1 MANKRDEQMK
11 EITERLERGVKEL
24 FTSERYTEYL
34 RTMAKFHNYSFNNTV
49 LIAAQRPDATLVAG
63 YQAWQKKFN
72 RQVKRGEKGIQ
83 IIAPAPVREY
93 EEREKLDENG
103 EVILKPDGQPETETV
118 EYVVPRFRV
127 ATVFDYAQTYGEPLP
142 GIDIDELTASVENYA
157 LFMDAIRQVSPVP
170 IRFDE
175 IESGAKGF
183 YSNTKKEIV
192 IQNGMSE
199 SQTMKTAVHEVT
211 HAKLHDRDIMAGL
224 GEQKDQAT
232 KEIEAES
239 MAFTVCSALG
249 LDTSDYSFPYISGWS
264 SGMELKELR
273 SSMDT
278 IRHTA
283 AEFLDELTEAMHS
296 LQREQPE
303 LSIMQFA
310 QDLVAEAETEAGKS
324 LFSEEQK
331 NLIITYAY
339 KFDSIE
345 NTSAIVDDLAQAIK
359 EGDDFSIRMIEQDV
373 REEIDALPD
382 SEIGFSE
389 MHEAGFRNS
398 SVLPL
403 TMERAVEL
411 HRQDLP
417 VYSLRDDGSMELMN
431 TEQDILAHGG
441 LFGVDA
447 REWERHRVLRR
458 AQESREEYQEVEI
471 FAVPAL
477 FGNGRI
483 RQEEVPEG
491 MYRYDLRGSDDD
503 PGDPV
508 SVENQ
513 VVVNH
518 AGTVLTSMPLPI
530 PERGYLR
537 LGEELNFVGGMM
549 TIAEFRSQYAVL
561 DIRAVH
567 EKMTDAICREN
578 EGLLLAPDAANS
590 RYAIYQL
597 DPNGNGDDKRF
608 MNMEYIRSH
617 GGEIVGE
624 EYKLIYS
631 GVLSSQETLDSIYE
645 RFNINHPEGYT
656 GHSLSVSDVILFNRD
671 GQVQAYFVDSFG
683 FSELPDFV
691 RQRQELLEPKEPV
704 QVTEHTS
711 GLSVEGHE
719 GTWHTVDQTELEGER
734 FFLMEHEEYGDEAA
748 RIAVNE
754 SGVLVAEDL
763 WNGFVGGFHEA
774 VKEYFEDKG
783 IIYEPEN
790 RKPEET
796 KDTEQPPAAKAYPPL
811 YLRNSAYAREHG
823 ELDDFRASLRINN
836 ECKQAIEDA
845 IRENFDGM
853 HLKADAVKP
862 VLEAYG
868 AERMSFVI
876 ASTIQELAWD
886 GRISRDNKEWAAHY
900 PVKGAD
906 ILGERSYE
914 LAVGSHPAVLDGF
927 IDLFRQELKE
937 WEREHT
943 AEQAVTGRDNIVY
956 ELPDGRSLLLE
967 KAKGG
972 YDYTVYRADRSIL
985 DVGTYMEAGF
995 PFSDML
1001 EDLADDFHFDVS
1013 GLREVPYEAFLEK
1026 LEKKTQEAATF
1037 SEEQQIDAVSP
1048 ISDRTE
1054 PVISLHGKSMAEIEE
1069 TVLCYVQAQIDR
1081 MGLHDEV
1088 QLLGAR
1094 VYGSRSREG
1103 LYTDTSDM
1111 DVVLSYVGNLR
1122 EDTFF
1127 DVLHEDGLSVAG
1139 IAVDINPISAETNQ
1153 TLKQYMKSAEQY
1165 LDEKAA
1171 QAVIP
1176 QEEEKAEPAISF
1188 YVAECMEFPVL
1199 GEYHE
1204 GLSLPEAVE
1213 LYRQIPAERMHG
1225 IKGIGFDLQDGSI
1238 YDGKHELMSA
1248 GVIHTEDINAIP
1260 HFHDSPLVQNAV
1272 AGLETLLAAREEP
1285 IKEEYQPRQEP
1296 AAEAA
1301 KQPELIPKT
1310 DKTEPAGGKKESVL
1324 KALRERQAKLKQEEP
1339 AKDKQKTQNKKKGEQ
1354 EL

>member
-1 MANKRDEQMK
+1 MANKWDKQMK
-11 EITERLERGVKEL
+11 EITERLEQGVKEL

-34 RTMAKFHNYSFNNTV
+34 RTMAQFHNYSFNNKV
-49 LIAAQRPDATLVAG
+49 LIAAQRPNATLVAG

-83 IIAPAPVREY
+83 IIAPAPVKEY

-103 EVILKPDGQPETETV
+103 EIILKPDGQPETETV
-118 EYVVPRFRV
+118 EYVIPRFRV

-157 LFMDAIRQVSPVP
+157 LFMEAIRQVSPVP

-175 IESGAKGF
+175 IESDAKGF
-183 YSNTKKEIV
+183 YSSTNKEII

-199 SQTMKTAVHEVT
+199 SQTMKTAIHEVT

-224 GEQKDQAT
+224 GEQKDQTT
-232 KEIEAES
+232 KEVEAES
-239 MAFTVCSALG
+239 VAFTVCNALG
-249 LDTSDYSFPYISGWS
+249 LDTSDYSFPYIAGWS

-283 AEFLDELTEAMHS
+283 AEFLDEMTEAIHS
-296 LQREQPE
+296 LQREQPK
-303 LSIMQFA
+303 LFITQFA
-310 QDLVAEAETEAGKS
+310 QDLIAEAETEAGKS

-331 NLIITYAY
+331 NLIVNYAY

-345 NTSAIVDDLAQAIK
+345 NTSDIVDDLAQAIK
-359 EGDDFSIRMIEQDV
+359 EGDASSIRMIEQDMQ
-373 REEIDALPD
+373 EEIDSLPD
-382 SEIGFSE
+382 DQIGFSE
-389 MHEAGFRNS
+389 MHEAGFRS
-398 SVLPL
+398 ASVLPL

-417 VYSLRDDGSMELMN
+417 VYSLRNDGSMELMN
-431 TEQDILAHGG
+431 TEQDILAHNG

-447 REWERHRVLRR
+447 REWDRHRVLQR
-458 AQESREEYQEVEI
+458 AQENREEYQEIEI
-471 FAVPAL
+471 FEVPAL
-477 FGNGRI
+477 HSDGRI

-491 MYRYDLRGSDDD
+491 MYRYDLRGSDYD
-503 PGDPV
+503 PGEPA

-513 VVVNH
+513 VFVNH
-518 AGTVLTSMPLPI
+518 AGTVITLIPLPM

-537 LGEELNFVGGMM
+537 LGEGLNFVGGMM
-549 TIAEFRSQYAVL
+549 TIAEFRSQYAGMDVT
-561 DIRAVH
+561 AVN
-567 EKMTDAICREN
+567 EKMTDAVCREN
-578 EGLLLAPDAANS
+578 EELLLTPDATNS

-608 MNMEYIRSH
+608 MNMDYIRSH
-617 GGEIVGE
+617 GGEIIGD
-624 EYKLIYS
+624 EYNLIYS
-631 GVLSSQETLDSIYE
+631 GVLSSQETLDSLYQ

-656 GHSLSVSDVILFNRD
+656 GHSLSVSDVILLNRD
-671 GQVQAYFVDSFG
+671 GQVQSYFVDSFG

-691 RQRQELLEPKEPV
+691 RQRQEMMEPKESV
-704 QVTEHTS
+704 QVTEQTS
-711 GLSVEGHE
+711 GLSIEGHE
-719 GTWHTVDQTELEGER
+719 GTWHTIDQTELEGEQ
-734 FFLMEHEEYGDEAA
+734 FFLMEHDEYGDEAA
-748 RIAVNE
+748 CIVVNE
-754 SGVLVAEDL
+754 SGELVAEDL
-763 WNGFVGGFHEA
+763 WNGFDDGFHEA
-774 VKEYFEDKG
+774 VREYFEDKG

-790 RKPEET
+790 RKTEET

-811 YLRNSAYAREHG
+811 YLRNGAYAREHG
-823 ELDDFRASLRINN
+823 ELDDFRASLRLNQ

-853 HLKADAVKP
+853 HLNADTVKP

-876 ASTIQELAWD
+876 ASTIQHLSWD
-886 GRISRDNKEWAAHY
+886 GRFSSDNKEWATHY
-900 PVKGAD
+900 PIKGVD
-906 ILGERSYE
+906 IMGERSYE
-914 LAVGSHPAVLDGF
+914 LTVSSHPAVLDGF

-937 WEREHT
+937 YERENT
-943 AEQAVTGRDNIVY
+943 AEQAVTGRDKIAY

-972 YDYTVYRADRSIL
+972 YDYTVYRADMSIL
-985 DVGTYMEAGF
+985 DVGAYMEAGF

-1013 GLREVPYEAFLEK
+1013 ELREIPYEAFVEK
-1026 LEKKTQEAATF
+1026 LDIKTQETAAF
-1037 SEEQQIDAVSP
+1037 SEEQHIDAVSQV
-1048 ISDRTE
+1048 SDRTE

-1069 TVLCYVQAQIDR
+1069 TVLCYAQEQIDQ

-1088 QLLGAR
+1088 QILGAR

-1103 LYTDTSDM
+1103 LYTDTSDV
-1111 DVVLSYVGNLR
+1111 DVVLSYAGNLR

-1127 DVLHEDGLSVAG
+1127 NILHADGLSVAG

-1153 TLKQYMKSAEQY
+1153 TLEQYMKSAEQY

-1171 QAVIP
+1171 QAAIP
-1176 QEEEKAEPAISF
+1176 QGKEKMEPAISF

-1204 GLSLPEAVE
+1204 GLTLPEAVE
-1213 LYRQIPAERMHG
+1213 LYQQIPADRMHG
-1225 IKGIGFDLQDGSI
+1225 VKGIGFDLQDGSI
-1238 YDGKHELMSA
+1238 YDGKHELMTA

-1260 HFHDSPLVQNAV
+1260 HFHDSSLVQNAV
-1272 AGLETLLAAREEP
+1272 AGLERLLAAREEP
-1285 IKEEYQPRQEP
+1285 VKEEHQTRQEP
-1296 AAEAA
+1296 AAETA
-1301 KQPELIPKT
+1301 KQPELIPK
-1310 DKTEPAGGKKESVL
+1310 EPAGGKKESVL